1 MFHMATVVEQSK
13 SNSRQD
19 TIQCHGVRKKGF
31 LEEEALEDGKIRI
44 DQDIEKGIPGEESN
58 VKKGH
63 EVRWDLLCWV
73 NGEFSLVR
81 QKVSAG
87 GKR

>member
-1 MFHMATVVEQSK
+1 M
-13 SNSRQD
+13 
-19 TIQCHGVRKKGF
+19 
-31 LEEEALEDGKIRI
+31 EDGKIRI